1 MKFSALVLSLTL
13 SSGAVA
19 FAPPPATTTRMAKTT
34 TSTTYHQPRFA
45 SPVETTE
52 QAAAAAAM
60 EQEQQG
66 KQDQVME
73 SSTTTTTTAAAASV
87 PVDLPVETKKE
98 EEEEEKAA
106 PAAAAAVSVPPPSVI
121 NDEKSNNNEKVD
133 KILPGRYGPN
143 DRSIALPMLLRPN
156 NLDGSHAG
164 DFGFDPLGFSESL
177 DLYTMQES
185 ELRHGR
191 LAMLAVIGWPIAELI
206 GPSWLLQDG
215 GRVPSILNGFSP
227 ITFLATVAIFSGLG
241 YFEYKTSLRST
252 YNTSSG
258 RQHRAD
264 MSEIWDMGV
273 AGDYNWDPLH
283 WYSSLL
289 GDSAIARKGLREV
302 EISHGRSA
310 MIGITT
316 FVIWEALT
324 GHAIVENSMFFHPN
338 LLLPILIAGYVS
350 FNAIYKIENNER
362 YVFQISTKSEGEAI
376 LENLKLSMPTPAD
389 NEKTMKNLQG
399 VAETAKNLI
408 NKAKDAY
415 DKLSDGYV
423 EYSTSNIK
431 KNDD

>member
-1 MKFSALVLSLTL
+1 
-13 SSGAVA
+13 
-19 FAPPPATTTRMAKTT
+19 
-34 TSTTYHQPRFA
+34 
-45 SPVETTE
+45 
-52 QAAAAAAM
+52 
-60 EQEQQG
+60 
-66 KQDQVME
+66 
-73 SSTTTTTTAAAASV
+73 
-87 PVDLPVETKKE
+87 
-98 EEEEEKAA
+98 
-106 PAAAAAVSVPPPSVI
+106 
-121 NDEKSNNNEKVD
+121 
-133 KILPGRYGPN
+133 
-143 DRSIALPMLLRPN
+143 
-156 NLDGSHAG
+156 
-164 DFGFDPLGFSESL
+164 
-177 DLYTMQES
+177 MQES

-273 AGDYNWDPLH
+273 AGDYNWDPFH
-283 WYSSLL
+283 WYSTLL

-310 MIGITT
+310 MIG
-316 FVIWEALT
+316 
-324 GHAIVENSMFFHPN
+324 
-338 LLLPILIAGYVS
+338 YVS
-350 FNAIYKIENNER
+350 FNAIYKIENNDR

-415 DKLSDGYV
+415 DNLSDGYL